1 MKKAILIERIT
12 KTLYLKDGLVLSL
25 ETAEEKL
32 QHNIFGETKTM
43 VEETEI
49 DAFFYKNKKDV
60 DLMFWNYMNE
70 KKLNADNYYLIY
82 LKLNKKLYHIKF
94 KSASEK
100 KRHFYY
106 GDLTI
111 LCNLNIKI

>member
-1 MKKAILIERIT
+1 MLLQLLMLIFVQAIKLKTKTKIMKKAILIERIT

-70 KKLNADNYYLIY
+70 RKLNSDNYYVIY
-82 LKLNKKLYHIKF
+82 LK
-94 KSASEK
+94 
-100 KRHFYY
+100 
-106 GDLTI
+106 
-111 LCNLNIKI
+111 